1 MAMGKLL
8 AVIKREYM
16 ERVRS
21 KWFLV
26 ATFLGPL
33 VLGAMIIVPAWLSI
47 RSMGSSDVTHITIL
61 DQTGSGLGTR
71 IAGILGGGAMGDS
84 SAARVLPI
92 TGATRAAE
100 EATATRDVVA
110 KRIRGYLV
118 VDSTTL
124 SGIGAT
130 YAGRNA
136 STLPDVERI
145 ERAVQQAVVASR
157 LESMGVAPGRVEE
170 ITKVRPKVTAERIT
184 DKGRG
189 GSGQLSVAF
198 AFAIAFLLYMLI
210 ILYGQ
215 TILRG
220 VMEEKTTRVAEVV
233 VASVKPDVLLAGK
246 VIGVGAV
253 AVTQMILWVVT
264 SVIMLRLRGPIS
276 ERLGIPSIPLA
287 LPEVSIGTAIA
298 LLLLFVLGF
307 TLYASLFAAVGST
320 VNSDQDAQ
328 QAATPV
334 TMLVVISAVF
344 IQPVILNPSGTI
356 ASVMSRVPFSAPIL
370 MPVRLA
376 LVPVPWTEVAL
387 VLLGLALTCAATI
400 WLASRIYRI
409 GLLMYG
415 KRPNLAELARW
426 VRQS

>member
-1 MAMGKLL
+1 MGKLL

-26 ATFLGPL
+26 ATFLGPV
-33 VLGAMIIVPAWLSI
+33 VLGALIVVPAWLSV

-61 DQTGSGLGTR
+61 DETGVDLGTR
-71 IAGILGGGAMGDS
+71 VAGILSGGAMGDTA
-84 SAARVLPI
+84 AARVVPI
-92 TGATRAAE
+92 TSATRAEAE
-100 EATATRDVVA
+100 STATRAVVA
-110 KRIRGYLV
+110 KTIRGYLV
-118 VDSTTL
+118 VDSATL
-124 SGIGAT
+124 AGVRAT

-145 ERAVQQAVVASR
+145 ERAVQQAVVAQR
-157 LESMGVAPGRVEE
+157 LEGMGVAPGRVDE
-170 ITKVRPKVTAERIT
+170 ITKARPKVTAERIT

-198 AFAIAFLLYMLI
+198 AFTIAFLLYMLI
-210 ILYGQ
+210 VLYGQ

-233 VASVKPDVLLAGK
+233 VASVKPDILLAGK
-246 VIGVGAV
+246 VIGVGMV
-253 AVTQMILWVVT
+253 GVTQMVLWVVT
-264 SVIMLRLRGPIS
+264 SLLMLELRAPIS
-276 ERLGIPSIPLA
+276 EKLGIPSVPLA
-287 LPEVSIGTAIA
+287 LPEVSAGTAIA
-298 LLLLFVLGF
+298 LFLLFVLGF
-307 TLYASLFAAVGST
+307 TFYASLFAAVGST

-334 TMLVVISAVF
+334 TLLVVLSAVF

-356 ASVMSRVPFSAPIL
+356 AVVMSRVPFSAPIL

-376 LVPVPWTEVAL
+376 LVPVSWTEIGL
-387 VLLGLALTCAATI
+387 VLLGLALTCAGAI

-415 KRPNLAELARW
+415 KRPNMAELARW
-426 VRQS
+426 VREA

>member
-1 MAMGKLL
+1 MGKLL

-26 ATFLGPL
+26 ATFLGPV
-33 VLGAMIIVPAWLSI
+33 VLGALIVVPAWLSV

-61 DQTGSGLGTR
+61 DGTGAGLGTR
-71 IAGILGGGAMGDS
+71 VAGVLGGGAMGDTA
-84 SAARVLPI
+84 AARVIPI
-92 TGATRAAE
+92 TAATRADAE
-100 EATATRDVVA
+100 STATRAVVA
-110 KRIRGYLV
+110 KTIQGYLV
-118 VDSTTL
+118 VDSATL
-124 SGIGAT
+124 AGVRAT

-145 ERAVQQAVVASR
+145 ERAVQQAVVAQR
-157 LESMGVAPGRVEE
+157 LEGMGVAPGRVDE
-170 ITKVRPKVTAERIT
+170 ITKARPKVTAERIT
-184 DKGRG
+184 EKGRG
-189 GSGQLSVAF
+189 GSGTLSVAF
-198 AFAIAFLLYMLI
+198 AFTIAFLLYMLI

-233 VASVKPDVLLAGK
+233 VASVKPDILLAGK
-246 VIGVGAV
+246 VIGVGMV
-253 AVTQMILWVVT
+253 GVTQMVLWVVT
-264 SVIMLRLRGPIS
+264 SLLMLKLRAPIS
-276 ERLGIPSIPLA
+276 EKLGIPSIPLA
-287 LPEVSIGTAIA
+287 LPEVSIGTGIA
-298 LLLLFVLGF
+298 LFLLFVLGF
-307 TLYASLFAAVGST
+307 TFYASLFAAVGST

-334 TMLVVISAVF
+334 TLLVVLSAVF

-356 ASVMSRVPFSAPIL
+356 AVVMSRVPFSAPIL

-376 LVPVPWTEVAL
+376 LVPVSWTEIAL
-387 VLLGLALTCAATI
+387 VLLGLAATCAVAI

-415 KRPNLAELARW
+415 KRPTMAELARW